1 MDYSLRFIILLLNYG
16 SEFTNTNLFYHF
28 VGMENF
34 FLNFGMGWV
43 TSKIIPFVLMLILG
57 IGLYFIVL
65 KILKKKWMR
74 VSSLLLIV
82 LPALTYLVF
91 NPIYQGDFTD
101 NYRTEKITSR
111 LYELEDERLTI
122 LVLPGCPYCE
132 EAIEQMNSLR
142 ARIGSEQEM
151 DIIVCTAYKNDL
163 KFYEEKSKG
172 EMNVKISK
180 NTAVLSAL
188 ANGEFPSFVFRNKGK
203 RSRVWSNF
211 QFGAFAKD
219 WVEEQY
225 E

>member
-1 MDYSLRFIILLLNYG
+1 MDYSRSFIIILLNYG

-34 FLNFGMGWV
+34 FLDFGMGWV
-43 TSKIIPFVLMLILG
+43 ISKIIPFVLMLLLG

-65 KILKKKWMR
+65 KILKNKWMR
-74 VSSLLLIV
+74 VSSLVLIV
-82 LPALTYLVF
+82 LPILTYLFF

-101 NYRTEKITSR
+101 NYRTEKITNR

-132 EAIEQMNSLR
+132 EAIEQMSSLR
-142 ARIGSEQEM
+142 SRIGSEQEM

-172 EMNVKISK
+172 KMNVKISK
-180 NTAVLSAL
+180 NTRALSEL
-188 ANGEFPSFVFRNKGK
+188 AEREFPAFVFRKKGK

>member
-1 MDYSLRFIILLLNYG
+1 
-16 SEFTNTNLFYHF
+16 
-28 VGMENF
+28 MENL
-34 FLNFGMGWV
+34 FLNFGLGWV
-43 TSKIIPFVLMLILG
+43 ISKIIPFVLMLILG
-57 IGLYFIVL
+57 IGIYFIVL
-65 KILKKKWMR
+65 KMLKKKWMR
-74 VSSLLLIV
+74 VSSLVLIV
-82 LPALTYLVF
+82 IPILTYLVF

-132 EAIEQMNSLR
+132 EAIEHMNSLKE
-142 ARIGSEQEM
+142 RIGSEQEM

-163 KFYEEKSKG
+163 KFYEEISKG

-180 NTAVLSAL
+180 NTRALSEL
-188 ANGEFPSFVFRNKGK
+188 TDREFPAFVFKKKGK
-203 RSRVWSNF
+203 YSRVWSNF

-219 WVEEQY
+219 WVEKQY

>member
-1 MDYSLRFIILLLNYG
+1 
-16 SEFTNTNLFYHF
+16 
-28 VGMENF
+28 MENF
-34 FLNFGMGWV
+34 FLTFGIGWV
-43 TSKIIPFVLMLILG
+43 TSKIIPFLLMLILG

-65 KILKKKWMR
+65 KILQNKWMR
-74 VSSLLLIV
+74 LSSLVLIV
-82 LPALTYLVF
+82 LPTLTYLVF

-151 DIIVCTAYKNDL
+151 DIIVCTADKNDL
-163 KFYEEKSKG
+163 KFYKKKSKG
-172 EMNVKISK
+172 QMNVKISK
-180 NTAVLSAL
+180 NTRALSEL
-188 ANGEFPSFVFRNKGK
+188 AEREFPSFVFRKKGK

-219 WVEEQY
+219 WVEEHY

>member
-1 MDYSLRFIILLLNYG
+1 
-16 SEFTNTNLFYHF
+16 
-28 VGMENF
+28 MENF
-34 FLNFGMGWV
+34 FLSFGMGWV

-65 KILKKKWMR
+65 KILKKKWMW
-74 VSSLLLIV
+74 VSS
-82 LPALTYLVF
+82 LVF

-132 EAIEQMNSLR
+132 EAIEQMNSLS

-180 NTAVLSAL
+180 NTAALSAL
-188 ANGEFPSFVFRNKGK
+188 ANGEFPAFVFKKKGK
-203 RSRVWSNF
+203 RSRVWSSF

>member
-1 MDYSLRFIILLLNYG
+1 
-16 SEFTNTNLFYHF
+16 
-28 VGMENF
+28 MENF
-34 FLNFGMGWV
+34 FLTFGIGWV
-43 TSKIIPFVLMLILG
+43 TSKIIPFLLMLILG

-65 KILKKKWMR
+65 KILKNKWMR
-74 VSSLLLIV
+74 LSSLVLIV
-82 LPALTYLVF
+82 LPTLTYLVF

-142 ARIGSEQEM
+142 ARIGSEQEI
-151 DIIVCTAYKNDL
+151 DIIVCTADKNDL
-163 KFYEEKSKG
+163 KFYKKKSKG
-172 EMNVKISK
+172 QMNVKISK
-180 NTAVLSAL
+180 NTRALSEL
-188 ANGEFPSFVFRNKGK
+188 AEREFPSFVFRKKGK

-219 WVEEQY
+219 WVEEHY